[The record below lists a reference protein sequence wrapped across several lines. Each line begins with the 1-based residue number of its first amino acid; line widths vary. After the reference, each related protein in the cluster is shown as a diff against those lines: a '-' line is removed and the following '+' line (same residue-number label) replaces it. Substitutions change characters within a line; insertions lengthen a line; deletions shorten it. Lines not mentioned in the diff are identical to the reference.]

1 MVITVII
8 WIYAAFL
15 SFSYG
20 FLIWRLSN
28 RIGRVIEPE
37 QANFLLTVLIGLA
50 FLTTIASYLSLF
62 TQIGL
67 LANLFLLG
75 GAIVILVLGRK
86 DLRISFRTYYS
97 VVIHT
102 HFLIWILGLFLL
114 GVVLIKTNGLST
126 NWDTGLYHAQAIR
139 WIETYPAVPGLGNL
153 LTQLGFNSAW
163 LMTSSIFSFSF
174 LGSNSFHVMDGFLLV
189 LAFGVF
195 LSRGNRLLRGEI
207 KASNIAALG
216 LIFLG
221 RRLLTWE
228 VSSPGTDLPATVL
241 LWVLLILGL
250 EELESNEMDFF
261 RLSSLFI
268 LACFTTTIK
277 LSTVPILLLLVVLFI
292 RRKLWKHKNFTIFL
306 VSGCAILYLPWLAR
320 NIILTGYL
328 VFPFAAIDLFR
339 FDWKIPE
346 KVVVDTADW
355 IRSWAQFP
363 QGDKDVILKM
373 TLSEWLPAWFRE
385 QADIDRLILLSTLG
399 GVVLHGVGLLV
410 ERLSG
415 NRSKDFFQSILITVV
430 AFTGGLFWVLQAP
443 AIRFGYGFLGF
454 LVVFPVSLVAAK
466 IVRMIPG
473 QARHWTLW
481 LLVLALIAY
490 QVPNLYA
497 SRSILAKY
505 LLEPEPYP
513 TPSFSSIQANG
524 FILQSP
530 DQNSQCWYIPL
541 PCAPWYDGAI
551 ELRGN
556 NLGDG
561 FRIPDK
567 HQ

>member
-8 WIYAAFL
+8 WIYAGFV

-20 FLIWRLSN
+20 FFIWRLSN
-28 RIGRVIEPE
+28 QMGKVIEPDH
-37 QANFLLTVLIGLA
+37 ANFSLTVLTGLA

-62 TQIGL
+62 TRIGL
-67 LANLFLLG
+67 LANIILLG
-75 GAIVILVLGRK
+75 GAIVILFWGRK
-86 DLRISFRTYYS
+86 DLRLSFRTYYS
-97 VVIHT
+97 DAIHT
-102 HFLIWILGLFLL
+102 QFLIWILGLFLL
-114 GVVLIKTNGLST
+114 GVILIKTNGLST

-174 LGSNSFHVMDGFLLV
+174 LGLNSFHVMDGFLLV
-189 LAFGVF
+189 VAFGVF
-195 LSRGNRLLRGEI
+195 LSKGNRLFRGEI

-241 LWVLLILGL
+241 LWVLLVLGL
-250 EELESNEMDFF
+250 EELESNETDFY

-277 LSTVPILLLLVVLFI
+277 LSSLPILLLLAVLFI
-292 RRKLWKHKNFTIFL
+292 RRKLWRHKKFTLFL

-339 FDWKIPE
+339 FDWKVPE

-355 IRSWAQFP
+355 IRSWARFP
-363 QGDKDVILKM
+363 QSDKTVILKM
-373 TLSEWLPAWFRE
+373 TLPEWLPAWFRQ
-385 QADIDRLILLSTLG
+385 QADIDRLILLSAVG
-399 GVVLHGVGLLV
+399 GVVVHGAGFLF

-415 NRSKDFFQSILITVV
+415 NRSKEFFQYFLITLV
-430 AFTGGLFWVLQAP
+430 AFIGGLFWVLQAP

-454 LVVFPVSLVAAK
+454 LVIFPASLVAAK
-466 IVRMIPG
+466 IVRMIPVKAS
-473 QARHWTLW
+473 QWTLW
-481 LLVLALIAY
+481 LLVVVLIAY

-497 SRSILAKY
+497 SRSILSKY
-505 LLEPEPYP
+505 LLKPEPYP
-513 TPSFSSIQANG
+513 TPMYSSVQANG

-556 NLGDG
+556 NLSDG
-561 FRIPDK
+561 FRIPNK
-567 HQ
+567 